1 MGEMRRLGFYI
12 FGRTAVLFVA
22 SLATLTAI
30 VWVTQALRRFDLVTA
45 KGQAIMAYLAMTFL
59 AVPYLVVVV
68 APFALVIAMAIVLNA
83 MHADSELVA
92 INAAGGSQRQVLVPF
107 LSLSLIVAA
116 VLAWLSLFA
125 GPQALQALRDMTNSV
140 RADIVANVIQPG
152 RFVDL
157 EDGITF
163 HIRNRAGD
171 GSLEGLFIR
180 DGRDPAFVFTYTAE
194 RGRVV
199 ETLGRTLVVMEN
211 GTVER
216 DSRENR
222 ATTFV
227 AFGSYAFDLSDL
239 QPNGQP
245 APYKVGE
252 RTIADLI
259 TTPKDDPYRRS
270 REDQFASEIHVR
282 LSAILYPVSMALTA
296 FVFLGLPRTTRT
308 GRSLAVIGALAG
320 AALVRLAGFGAA
332 GLAGANA
339 AFIPL
344 LYAVPVGVMFVAG
357 LSIHLG
363 VQPFVPAPVA
373 NAMSAVGD
381 RIAALAA
388 RLAGGRPA

>member
-1 MGEMRRLGFYI
+1 MRRLGFYI
-12 FGRTAVLFVA
+12 FWRTTALFVGT
-22 SLATLTAI
+22 LATLTGI

-45 KGQAIMAYLAMTFL
+45 KGQALVAYFTMTFL
-59 AVPYLVVVV
+59 AVPYLMVVV

-92 INAAGGSQRQVLVPF
+92 INAAGGSQRQVAVPF
-107 LSLSLIVAA
+107 VSLSLLVAA
-116 VLAWLSLFA
+116 ALAWLSLFA
-125 GPQALQALRDMTNSV
+125 GPQALQTLRDMTNGI

-157 EDGITF
+157 EGGITF

-180 DGRDPAFVFTYTAE
+180 DGRDPEFVFTYTAE

-216 DSRENR
+216 DTRSSR

-227 AFGSYAFDLSDL
+227 AFGSYAFDLSEL
-239 QPNGQP
+239 QPDGKP

-259 TTPKDDPYRRS
+259 TTPKDDPYRSS
-270 REDQFASEIHVR
+270 RENQFASEIHVR
-282 LSAILYPVSMALTA
+282 LSAILYPVAMALTA

-308 GRSLAVIGALAG
+308 GRSLAVIGALA
-320 AALVRLAGFGAA
+320 AAAAVRLAGFGAS

-339 AFIPL
+339 AFVPL
-344 LYAVPVGVMFVAG
+344 LYAVPLGVILVAAV
-357 LSIHLG
+357 SIHLG
-363 VQPFVPAPVA
+363 IQPFVPAPIA
-373 NAMSAVGD
+373 NAFAALGD
-381 RIAALAA
+381 RVAAMAG
-388 RLAGGRPA
+388 RFFAGGRTA

>member
-1 MGEMRRLGFYI
+1 
-12 FGRTAVLFVA
+12 
-22 SLATLTAI
+22 
-30 VWVTQALRRFDLVTA
+30 
-45 KGQAIMAYLAMTFL
+45 
-59 AVPYLVVVV
+59 
-68 APFALVIAMAIVLNA
+68 
-83 MHADSELVA
+83 
-92 INAAGGSQRQVLVPF
+92 
-107 LSLSLIVAA
+107 
-116 VLAWLSLFA
+116 
-125 GPQALQALRDMTNSV
+125 MTNQV
-140 RADIVANVIQPG
+140 RADIVANVVQPG

-180 DGRDPAFVFTYTAE
+180 DGRDPEFVFTYTAE

-216 DSRENR
+216 DTRQSR

-259 TTPKDDPYRRS
+259 TTPLNDPYRQS
-270 REDQFASEIHVR
+270 REDQFAAEIHVR
-282 LSAILYPVSMALTA
+282 LSAILYPVAMALTA

-320 AALVRLAGFGAA
+320 ASLVRLAGFGAA

-339 AFIPL
+339 DFIPL
-344 LYAVPVGVMFVAG
+344 LYAVPIGVLVVTG

-363 VQPFVPAPVA
+363 AQPFVPEPIAGVA
-373 NAMSAVGD
+373 VALGD
-381 RIAALAA
+381 RIAALAG
-388 RLAGGRPA
+388 RIAGGRPA